1 MTAADLTAGDVTG
14 RQQVRVLLVDDDALV
29 RAGLRMILGADSSIE
44 VVGEAADGADA
55 VAAVASTQPH
65 VVLMDI
71 RMPQMDGITATA
83 ALRALAR
90 PPQVIV
96 LTTFGLDSYVLD
108 ALRAG
113 ASGFLL
119 KDTPPREIVA
129 AVHAVAGGEA
139 TLSPAVTRTL
149 IERFTDGGADNRRAQ
164 ALARLEPLSEREREV
179 AVEVGRGQSNAEV
192 ATRLYMSEAT
202 VKAHLSKILAKL
214 DATNRVQVAIVVH
227 EAGLI

>member
-129 AVHAVAGGEA
+129 AVHSVAGGEA

>member
-1 MTAADLTAGDVTG
+1 MTADDLTG
-14 RQQVRVLLVDDDALV
+14 RQVRVVLVDDDALV
-29 RAGLRMILGADSSIE
+29 RAGLRMILGADPTIE
-44 VVGEAADGADA
+44 VVGEASDGADA
-55 VAAVASTQPH
+55 VATVAEAEPH

-83 ALRALAR
+83 ALRAVAR
-90 PPQVIV
+90 PPQVVV

-129 AVHAVAGGEA
+129 AVHTVAGGEA
-139 TLSPAVTRTL
+139 TLSPTVTRAL
-149 IERFTDGGADNRRAQ
+149 IERFTAGGVDDRRSH

-179 AVEVGRGQSNAEV
+179 AVEVARGQSNAEV
-192 ATRLYMSEAT
+192 ASRLYMSEAT

-214 DATNRVQVAIVVH
+214 NATNRVQVAIVVH

>member
-1 MTAADLTAGDVTG
+1 MTAQNRTANDLTG
-14 RQQVRVLLVDDDALV
+14 RQPVRVLLIDDDALV
-29 RAGLRMILGADSSIE
+29 RAGLRMILGADSTIE
-44 VVGEAADGADA
+44 VVGEASDGADA
-55 VAAVASTQPH
+55 VTAVAATQPH

-83 ALRALAR
+83 ALRALPS

-129 AVHAVAGGEA
+129 AVHTVAAGEA

-149 IERFTDGGADNRRAQ
+149 IERFVDGGADDRRAL
-164 ALARLEPLSEREREV
+164 ALARLQRLSGREQEV

-192 ATRLYMSEAT
+192 AGRLYMSEAT

-227 EAGLI
+227 EAGLV

>member
-1 MTAADLTAGDVTG
+1 MTTGDLTE
-14 RQQVRVLLVDDDALV
+14 RQLVRVLLVDDDALV
-29 RAGLRMILGADSSIE
+29 RAGLRMILGADPTIE
-44 VVGEAADGADA
+44 VVGEASDGADA
-55 VAAVASTQPH
+55 VTAVKETAPH

-71 RMPQMDGITATA
+71 RMPQMDGITATT
-83 ALRALAR
+83 ALRALPR
-90 PPQVIV
+90 PPQVVV

-129 AVHAVAGGEA
+129 AIHTVAGGEA

-149 IERFTDGGADNRRAQ
+149 IERFTDGGAEDRRGL
-164 ALARLEPLSEREREV
+164 ALTRLEGLSEREREV

-192 ATRLYMSEAT
+192 AARLYMSEAT

-214 DATNRVQVAIVVH
+214 EVTNRVQVAIVVH